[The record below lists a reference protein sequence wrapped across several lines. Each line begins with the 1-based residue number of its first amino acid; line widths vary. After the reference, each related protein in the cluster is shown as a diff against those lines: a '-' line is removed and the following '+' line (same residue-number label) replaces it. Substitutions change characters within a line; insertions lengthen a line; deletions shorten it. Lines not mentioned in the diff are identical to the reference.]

1 MSMSHFICKC
11 SIDVVDSNLSLFNDV
26 DGAGQSG
33 DCNCSGNEHNS
44 SDTAN
49 QFNLGFI
56 LNDEFIFDI
65 Q

>member
-26 DGAGQSG
+26 DGVGQSG
-33 DCNCSGNEHNS
+33 DCNGSGNEHNC
-44 SDTAN
+44 SDTAI
-49 QFNLGFI
+49 QFNLEINF
-56 LNDEFIFDI
+56 NNEVIFEI